1 MRAKGTDKRG
11 QGGANATIVNTLTA
25 DGDVTRVQAVTDF
38 TITGRLARFGRGG
51 MIQDISNRLLK
62 EFADCLQRRIEAP
75 PAAEP
80 NPLDA
85 VLAATPEGAAA
96 APPAAGGATAPT
108 TAKPIG
114 GFSLFFRAL
123 LDRLRRLFGRD

>member
-1 MRAKGTDKRG
+1 M
-11 QGGANATIVNTLTA
+11 
-25 DGDVTRVQAVTDF
+25 VTDF

-62 EFADCLQRRIEAP
+62 DFADCLQQSIEAP

-80 NPLDA
+80 ADRRGSGGHA
-85 VLAATPEGAAA
+85 RGRC
-96 APPAAGGATAPT
+96 APPAGGADAST

-123 LDRLRRLFGRD
+123 STGSPRLGRG